1 MNQISKLLGLT
12 TVRLLAHK
20 MDNFQGIRNFECQIC
35 NKSFGLK
42 SDLNRHVKT
51 VHENIKPFLFLIC
64 NESFRQKYNLPKHF
78 KIFHRPFRR
87 RQSHHHRPIRRHR
100 QPQMLTYLITNWL
113 DIIISTNRLATTTTT
128 TTPHL

>member
-1 MNQISKLLGLT
+1 MTQISKLLGLT

-78 KIFHRPFRR
+78 KIVHENKKVLVAKFAARD
-87 RQSHHHRPIRRHR
+87 
-100 QPQMLTYLITNWL
+100 LE
-113 DIIISTNRLATTTTT
+113 
-128 TTPHL
+128 